1 MHTIIRSLKS
11 RPLAC
16 IALCMLAM
24 PLNAVTDPDLDTRRR
39 VLALYEESSGHHV
52 KESRLRE
59 DAESELDNCA
69 RVHGRYHWWE
79 DVVEACTK
87 AQRKVDECNAFHA
100 DWERR
105 RTVVLAEIEKQ
116 SPGIGQE
123 YTGKVVSKGEFGT
136 PMLDPKT
143 GKPITETVDAIR
155 LRGQISPL
163 DSDQRWNDYIRGL
176 RSLELRTCPWSVP
189 GVVDP
194 NAGGLGSPLSPA
206 EAMEYWKKENKPL
219 SRPTSSAATSMLAA
233 AVDQANSEGV
243 IRDAEEEAA
252 EKERQRLAKI
262 KEEQDRLARI
272 AAEKAAKEQA
282 RLAAQQEAEQARED
296 AEQEREDRAAAKQQ
310 ARTSS
315 SNHASASSNSG
326 GSSGGQSICMR
337 NYEKYVADYGRE
349 PVLIYPMTG
358 DLFYEQIHTAVGKL
372 FEPCLS
378 FDPESRRYY
387 EQVLSNNRDSKSACA
402 GPHASYQCTQW
413 GMQGHEQDNQRGLEW
428 VQAKVSQLLAGSG
441 STTNAAVSHSGSNS
455 GDASQSSSGKE
466 SNVSAAACRDGLAR
480 LGKEGNAINA
490 RRPANAETVPS
501 MQVGLY
507 IISKSM
513 AFMDSSCR
521 GQPEYNEYAGLKRAY
536 DQVMTTCQQVAS
548 SPDYCVA
555 KVAW

>member
-16 IALCMLAM
+16 IALCLLA
-24 PLNAVTDPDLDTRRR
+24 LSFNSVADPDVDTRRR
-39 VLALYEESSGHHV
+39 VLALYEESSSHYV
-52 KESRLRE
+52 KASRLRE

-69 RVHGRYHWWE
+69 RVHERYHWWE

-87 AQRKVDECNAFHA
+87 AQRKVDECNAFRA

-123 YTGKVVSKGEFGT
+123 YTERVVAKGEFGT

-143 GKPITETVDAIR
+143 GKPITEASNAYNLKGDK
-155 LRGQISPL
+155 SNL
-163 DSDQRWNDYIRGL
+163 DSDQRWNDVVRGL
-176 RSLELRTCPWSVP
+176 RNLELRTCPGAVP
-189 GVVDP
+189 GVSSSD
-194 NAGGLGSPLSPA
+194 GGFGTPLSPT
-206 EAMEYWKKENKPL
+206 EALEYWKKRDSKPL
-219 SRPTSSAATSMLAA
+219 TRSTSSATASMLAA
-233 AVDQANSEGV
+233 AVDEANDEGV
-243 IRDAEEEAA
+243 IRDAEEAAA

-282 RLAAQQEAEQARED
+282 RLLAQQEAEQARED

-310 ARTSS
+310 AKTAGNSTR
-315 SNHASASSNSG
+315 SSNSG
-326 GSSGGQSICMR
+326 SSSGGKSICMR
-337 NYEKYVADYGRE
+337 NYEKYVADYSKE
-349 PVLIYPMTG
+349 NVLIYPMTG
-358 DLFYEQIHTAVGKL
+358 DPFQEQIYTAVGKL

-387 EQVLSNNRDSKSACA
+387 EQILSNNRVSQNYCA
-402 GPHASYQCTQW
+402 GPHTSRECQQW
-413 GMQGHEQDNQRGLEW
+413 GMQGHEQDNQRGLAW
-428 VQAKVSQLLAGSG
+428 AQAKVAQLLAGSSG
-441 STTNAAVSHSGSNS
+441 TTNAAASHSGGDN

-466 SNVSAAACRDGLAR
+466 SNVSAAACRDGLAK
-480 LGKEGNAINA
+480 LDKEGSAINA

-501 MQVGLY
+501 IQVEMY
-507 IISKSM
+507 IIGKRM
-513 AFMDSSCR
+513 TFMDSSCR
-521 GQPEYNEYAGLKRAY
+521 GQPEYGDYAGLKKAY
-536 DQVMTTCQQVAS
+536 DQLMLTCQQVTS
-548 SPDYCVA
+548 SPSYCVA